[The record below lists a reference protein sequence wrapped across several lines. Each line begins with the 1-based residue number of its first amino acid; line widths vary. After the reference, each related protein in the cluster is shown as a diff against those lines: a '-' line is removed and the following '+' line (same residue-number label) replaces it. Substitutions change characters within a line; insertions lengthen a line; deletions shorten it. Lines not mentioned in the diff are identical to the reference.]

1 MVRWSIYHFIFA
13 RFRWQGTHW
22 LSLISSVSHIDYC
35 HHTLTSH
42 SSPIIKIFRFNTC
55 IPRHIVYQLFT
66 CPCKMEHFIN
76 WRRLKFEM
84 KQTIGGGEM
93 WNSQENEQIILRYF
107 SSIHEHVALVNSL
120 EILSVNRRSVPQYT
134 LHFINEI
141 KP

>member
-1 MVRWSIYHFIFA
+1 
-13 RFRWQGTHW
+13 
-22 LSLISSVSHIDYC
+22 
-35 HHTLTSH
+35 
-42 SSPIIKIFRFNTC
+42 
-55 IPRHIVYQLFT
+55 
-66 CPCKMEHFIN
+66 MEHFIN

-120 EILSVNRRSVPQYT
+120 EILSVNRRSVPQYI